1 MTKSNFSG
9 ACDPTDPERHRDHIN
24 YILKVFK
31 DYQGFAISSG
41 VE

>member
-9 ACDPTDPERHRDHIN
+9 ACDPTDPERHKDLIN
-24 YILKVFK
+24 HMLWVFK
-31 DYQGFAISSG
+31 NFYHFFILNE